1 MALPQAAGQCCRS
14 LCGHQGAQRRLQER
28 GDLTIPSW
36 LVLLSSCP
44 LRAIHLCHSG
54 NFHRRPQ

>member
-1 MALPQAAGQCCRS
+1 MALPQAAAPYAATRGRS
-14 LCGHQGAQRRLQER
+14 GACKNAE
-28 GDLTIPSW
+28 IPSW

-44 LRAIHLCHSG
+44 LWAIHLCHSG

>member
-28 GDLTIPSW
+28 GDS
-36 LVLLSSCP
+36 LLAGIAVQLSALGHPPVS
-44 LRAIHLCHSG
+44 LR
-54 NFHRRPQ
+54 